1 MRGNECANCL
11 KHYPYSNP
19 GIHKTKLYGITQ
31 VALFSSPSNV
41 YKMAPLTATQ
51 AREDTRLVEKIRV
64 VVHTGHALDQSD
76 NHWSLYLLLRDGGS
90 VRVNMATEYEET
102 EGRLEWSNLQ
112 YLLTNSAL
120 HHWDYPAVQP
130 IQVLHVARSI
140 YDRNRHRYCFSGG
153 GSGCR
158 FWV

>member
-1 MRGNECANCL
+1 
-11 KHYPYSNP
+11 
-19 GIHKTKLYGITQ
+19 
-31 VALFSSPSNV
+31 
-41 YKMAPLTATQ
+41 MAPLTATQ
-51 AREDTRLVEKIRV
+51 AREDTRVVEKIRV

-76 NHWSLYLLLRDGGS
+76 NHWSIYLLLQDEGS
-90 VRVNMATEYEET
+90 VRVNMATEYEEI

-120 HHWDYPAVQP
+120 HYWDYPAVQP